1 MFPSSPKKKK
11 KKKQSKKFKDVKAL
25 SQPELLQGDA
35 SLCRETS
42 RRVSLPPSLPP
53 HLPSSVCCVCSC
65 SGPSGG
71 WCALHL
77 LSSIYYRRPLCS
89 SPSNKKRALDARMW
103 HLRSHPPDCNVELF
117 PTGHMRRLINV
128 EPSGGFPSE
137 ALTGQPCV
145 PR

>member
-1 MFPSSPKKKK
+1 ME
-11 KKKQSKKFKDVKAL
+11 AL
-25 SQPELLQGDA
+25 SQPELLQGDVPA
-35 SLCRETS
+35 SLS
-42 RRVSLPPSLPP
+42 PPPLSPP
-53 HLPSSVCCVCSC
+53 TIISVLCLQLQVRQED
-65 SGPSGG
+65 G
-71 WCALHL
+71 ALLL